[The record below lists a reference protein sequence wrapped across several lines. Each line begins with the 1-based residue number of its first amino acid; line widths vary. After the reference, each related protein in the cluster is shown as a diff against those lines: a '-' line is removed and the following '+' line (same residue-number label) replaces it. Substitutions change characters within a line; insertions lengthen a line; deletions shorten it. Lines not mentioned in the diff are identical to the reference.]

1 MPASQQCCHR
11 GLSSPLTVT
20 NTSQVLT
27 VLTQAIYYLMW
38 HYIHCHPSY
47 GTHGRKQ
54 QQKPQLWR
62 LQSVV
67 MSEWYTDNG
76 HIGSV
81 ALHAPAPGILSDLTL
96 VTTLG
101 FEGLTVPPIQS
112 EACSG
117 TGLGSMHL
125 GFFSSL

>member
-1 MPASQQCCHR
+1 
-11 GLSSPLTVT
+11 
-20 NTSQVLT
+20 
-27 VLTQAIYYLMW
+27 
-38 HYIHCHPSY
+38 
-47 GTHGRKQ
+47 
-54 QQKPQLWR
+54 
-62 LQSVV
+62 

>member
-1 MPASQQCCHR
+1 
-11 GLSSPLTVT
+11 
-20 NTSQVLT
+20 
-27 VLTQAIYYLMW
+27 
-38 HYIHCHPSY
+38 
-47 GTHGRKQ
+47 
-54 QQKPQLWR
+54 
-62 LQSVV
+62 

-117 TGLGSMHL
+117 TGLGSKHL